1 MKNYLFITILK
12 TCECSSES
20 SYLLTSPL
28 MLIQTATN
36 LDRVK
41 RSPRFDG
48 KRAAN
53 ISVNKLDVEDRTVT
67 MPASVSAKAV

>member
-1 MKNYLFITILK
+1 
-12 TCECSSES
+12 
-20 SYLLTSPL
+20 

-53 ISVNKLDVEDRTVT
+53 MSVNRLDVDDRTVT
-67 MPASVSAKAV
+67 MLASVSAKAI

>member
-1 MKNYLFITILK
+1 MKNYLLITTLQ
-12 TCECSSES
+12 TNECSN
-20 SYLLTSPL
+20 LLTSPL

-36 LDRVK
+36 LERVK

-53 ISVNKLDVEDRTVT
+53 ISVNKLDDEDRTVT

>member
-1 MKNYLFITILK
+1 MKNYLFITTLEI
-12 TCECSSES
+12 CECSCES
-20 SYLLTSPL
+20 SNLLTSPL

-53 ISVNKLDVEDRTVT
+53 ISVNKLDVEERTVT

>member
-1 MKNYLFITILK
+1 
-12 TCECSSES
+12 
-20 SYLLTSPL
+20 

-36 LDRVK
+36 LERVK

-53 ISVNKLDVEDRTVT
+53 ISVNKLDDEDRTVT

>member
-1 MKNYLFITILK
+1 
-12 TCECSSES
+12 
-20 SYLLTSPL
+20 

-48 KRAAN
+48 KKAAS
-53 ISVNKLDVEDRTVT
+53 ISVNKLDVEVRTVT
-67 MPASVSAKAV
+67 TPASVSAKAI

>member
-1 MKNYLFITILK
+1 
-12 TCECSSES
+12 
-20 SYLLTSPL
+20 
-28 MLIQTATN
+28 MLIHTATN

-53 ISVNKLDVEDRTVT
+53 ISVNKLDVEDRTVM